1 MPVGMSYLSTCTFYS
16 KSFWCQLKSSLY
28 SFSLFV
34 PNFKYTSCAYI
45 CIMYHVYLYYANT
58 WRSTCQPIY
67 FLSHFILHCILYLV
81 FCIYFVCFVFLCS
94 YSYLV
99 FCTFDVLYYIS
110 NICICI
116 MCQHL
121 AFHLPANLLSISF
134 HIALY
139 LVICNFLGV
148 L

>member
-94 YSYLV
+94 LGCPKKKLFLNFVSAVEPLV
-99 FCTFDVLYYIS
+99 QTSSQSPRKKFQRYRPINDTLTTIW
-110 NICICI
+110 
-116 MCQHL
+116 
-121 AFHLPANLLSISF
+121 
-134 HIALY
+134 
-139 LVICNFLGV
+139 NFGLI
-148 L
+148 